1 MDLDERLAVSL
12 ADPLSAD
19 RGSLALEST
28 PLARQ
33 SLEILEN
40 GRDET
45 QDRDLLLN
53 WLTVIAE
60 NP

>member
-1 MDLDERLAVSL
+1 VEVLL
-12 ADPLSAD
+12 
-19 RGSLALEST
+19 GTT
-28 PLARQ
+28 PLANH

-40 GRDET
+40 GRDEN

-53 WLTVIAE
+53 WLEVIAE